1 MCIRDRNN
9 GWEFRS
15 SAKGSVDD
23 GGIVF
28 DQLHASGHMSPE
40 STPIGPSNISEL
52 FGKNWIEDFDIVM
65 DGETFYQRLRPNGS
79 MHTGAFG
86 LINEVRGSTK
96 REDDYLAF
104 VDVPSDLWS
113 SRETYGMV
121 FHPGLLDSAFL
132 CTWIP
137 ALPFDGQKLGVD
149 AFLPNL
155 LDILSVRATAE
166 EIRQVKRIV
175 LHVQTLI
182 SNDTDIKHNV
192 LMFDRDTG
200 KTLAFLKGL
209 ECKRIK
215 DTARNREGYS
225 ESWEPRAF
233 DALSL
238 IHI

>member
-1 MCIRDRNN
+1 MRILRAFVLEEDGAPKYAQFKLTGVNN

-113 SRETYGMV
+113 VSYT
-121 FHPGLLDSAFL
+121 HL
-132 CTWIP
+132 T
-137 ALPFDGQKLGVD
+137 LP
-149 AFLPNL
+149 
-155 LDILSVRATAE
+155 T
-166 EIRQVKRIV
+166 
-175 LHVQTLI
+175 
-182 SNDTDIKHNV
+182 
-192 LMFDRDTG
+192 
-200 KTLAFLKGL
+200 
-209 ECKRIK
+209 
-215 DTARNREGYS
+215 NREV
-225 ESWEPRAF
+225 
-233 DALSL
+233 
-238 IHI
+238 